1 MSHEGDEMSV
11 NGAEGVD
18 LASQSVV
25 VVQPS
30 SVAEPEDRLVAQS
43 PPPPMPM
50 SVAAGPSGVQGGAA
64 PVLSVL
70 HLHRHEHTEGV
81 VDQEARAV
89 VDRLATQHGELF
101 QYLHQEIESLK
112 KDMVR
117 EQFAEEVETWAGK
130 VQGEMERQGRELETL
145 RTDMEASTSGLSKK
159 LAQFKKD
166 MDLDLLQVRALIKET
181 QKQLNK
187 TLEVFDSRLGTLTG
201 KWGDDINRLL
211 NMSKETNVA
220 VDKRLSQLI
229 EKSDSEY
236 ARLQEQIA
244 ETAQQ
249 QTILMTAIESME
261 DQLAQV
267 PVSARG
273 SADPCSPEPVCLPST
288 LFGEDADPQPSRP
301 IVGDSVTSP
310 VHPVSMEGPKLSLSP
325 AMSPIKVRV
334 QGTAPEYTSES
345 QAVPAIR
352 MVSHMVPEDTHPQA
366 AGTSGV
372 SGTQGGA
379 VMGVGVGQM
388 KLDAPPRYGGG
399 RKPGARVW
407 LSQMERYMRL
417 MKYPRNDWLDVVAM
431 RVEGAASSWMNATLL
446 SIERGQRVRFIDWD
460 DFRRP

>member
-1 MSHEGDEMSV
+1 MSRVGDEMEV

-18 LASQSVV
+18 LGSQSLVDATSVV
-25 VVQPS
+25 AVQPS
-30 SVAEPEDRLVAQS
+30 SVAELEDRLVAQS

-50 SVAAGPSGVQGGAA
+50 SVAAGPSGVQGGAV

-70 HLHRHEHTEGV
+70 HLHRHEHTESV

-310 VHPVSMEGPKLSLSP
+310 VHPFPKEGPKLSLSP
-325 AMSPIKVRV
+325 ALSPIKV
-334 QGTAPEYTSES
+334 
-345 QAVPAIR
+345 
-352 MVSHMVPEDTHPQA
+352 
-366 AGTSGV
+366 
-372 SGTQGGA
+372 
-379 VMGVGVGQM
+379 
-388 KLDAPPRYGGG
+388 
-399 RKPGARVW
+399 
-407 LSQMERYMRL
+407 
-417 MKYPRNDWLDVVAM
+417 
-431 RVEGAASSWMNATLL
+431 
-446 SIERGQRVRFIDWD
+446 
-460 DFRRP
+460 